1 MTDRATAEI
10 IAFPQRRAAIT
21 PIGPLAGATA
31 DLSQVLDEQ
40 HEALVAW
47 RDALA
52 DLRDSLHHLGRNL
65 RALDATARCGISL

>member
-10 IAFPQRRAAIT
+10 IPFPQRCTALA
-21 PIGPLAGATA
+21 PIGPLAVATA

-40 HEALVAW
+40 HEAIVAW

-52 DLRDSLHHLGRNL
+52 DLRDSLHHLGCNL
-65 RALDATARCGISL
+65 RALDATAQCGVGL